1 MTTSSVI
8 RCGSGG
14 FWAASRKPSI
24 ASVHLLIRPVEQV
37 LAGVHD
43 VVRVKSTF
51 DLLHHLEAAAELER
65 HEVDLALAAGAVA
78 GAERAARLDGDAAD
92 LPLRVHP
99 GRPALVVPAHLP
111 DADVDLRQEVA
122 PRLESPVRVDE
133 NA

>member
-65 HEVDLALAAGAVA
+65 YEVDLALAAGAVA
-78 GAERAARLDGDAAD
+78 GGQRAAGLHRDAAD
-92 LPLRVHP
+92 LAPRVHP
-99 GRPALVVPAHLP
+99 CPPPL
-111 DADVDLRQEVA
+111 
-122 PRLESPVRVDE
+122 
-133 NA
+133 

>member
-78 GAERAARLDGDAAD
+78 GGGGAAGPHTDAAG
-92 LPLRVHP
+92 LPP
-99 GRPALVVPAHLP
+99 PAPPAP
-111 DADVDLRQEVA
+111 
-122 PRLESPVRVDE
+122 P
-133 NA
+133 

>member
-51 DLLHHLEAAAELER
+51 DLLHHLEAASQLER
-65 HEVDLALAAGAVA
+65 EKVDVSLPRHAVGGTHGSPVPERRLGDLTFAG
-78 GAERAARLDGDAAD
+78 
-92 LPLRVHP
+92 HP
-99 GRPALVVPAHLP
+99 GGPRLFVELLLP
-111 DADVDLRQEVA
+111 NTDVDLGDKI
-122 PRLESPVRVDE
+122 SPGLVRSI
-133 NA
+133 